1 MSTPPNPPDS
11 PTTPEATP
19 IPRPGPSLTKPPTPP
34 APADETP
41 APETPRAEPPTAE
54 APPATAD
61 TPEAHPTEP
70 PAAPEAPKP
79 SLEKAPATPETPSPS
94 PAAPEAPKPSS
105 EQAPAA
111 SETPKPSLQKAPP
124 APEATK
130 PSPEDTP
137 AAPEAPKPSLD
148 KAPPAPEAAWPSP
161 EQAPAAPGVP
171 AAAAQGFGY
180 AAPPAGAAVAGD
192 PWATPAPGAPGP
204 APAPAGF
211 APVGPVPA
219 APGAGAYGAP
229 AANTWAPPPGY
240 GAPGHGGPGGP
251 GFPGYGHPG
260 PGFPAPGYPLAPP
273 APSNGQAVAGLVLSA
288 LAIGL
293 GLVPFVFWVGGGLA
307 LTGIGLSIAGLVR
320 AGRGAPRKVMS
331 LVGIALGVLGLAA
344 TVGGFL
350 FTMAVVDEFPDRV
363 DQHQGSDWYDD
374 PEYDDPDHLPSP
386 SGFALPPDMPSTGPG
401 ISTPVAFGQ
410 TVTYPNGIQ
419 VTLSA
424 PKRYTTSNKY
434 LPVGNAVEVTFTI
447 TNTSKRPHDVVYAM
461 PNLTDDKGAEGKLVF
476 DGRMPKRIQGTIQPG
491 ESATGTA
498 AFEVPEGTRS
508 VSAELSPGLLMPD
521 AKFTGPVG

>member
-1 MSTPPNPPDS
+1 
-11 PTTPEATP
+11 PEQA
-19 IPRPGPSLTKPPTPP
+19 R
-34 APADETP
+34 AAAETP
-41 APETPRAEPPTAE
+41 GTSPE
-54 APPATAD
+54 D
-61 TPEAHPTEP
+61 TP
-70 PAAPEAPKP
+70 AAAEAPKP
-79 SLEKAPATPETPSPS
+79 SLEKAPS
-94 PAAPEAPKPSS
+94 
-105 EQAPAA
+105 
-111 SETPKPSLQKAPP
+111 
-124 APEATK
+124 
-130 PSPEDTP
+130 
-137 AAPEAPKPSLD
+137 
-148 KAPPAPEAAWPSP
+148 APEAAWPSP

-180 AAPPAGAAVAGD
+180 AAAPAGAAVAGD
-192 PWATPAPGAPGP
+192 PWATPVPGAPGP

-229 AANTWAPPPGY
+229 AANAWAPPPGY

-293 GLVPFVFWVGGGLA
+293 GLVPFVFWVGGALA

-374 PEYDDPDHLPSP
+374 PEYDDPDVLPSP

-498 AFEVPEGTRS
+498 AFEVPDGTRS